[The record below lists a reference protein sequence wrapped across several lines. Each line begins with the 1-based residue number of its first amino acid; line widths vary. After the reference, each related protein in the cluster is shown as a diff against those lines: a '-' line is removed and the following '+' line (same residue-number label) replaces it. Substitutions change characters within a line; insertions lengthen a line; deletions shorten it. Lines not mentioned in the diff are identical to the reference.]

1 MRAARSS
8 VRVPQDH
15 RKTTAM
21 PPQEVSAPTLT
32 RQVQVHG
39 KNGAFVADP
48 VGFLLA
54 NPCTLAAEI
63 DGNSGSSGDFM
74 SASFGMHDV
83 TDKTR
88 EFRPKATLN
97 LTVELRVDPTIAA
110 AHRITA
116 VPRGATG
123 KKVAFLPWRESAGSC
138 TQLDGSTEMFF
149 TGPLSGCHV
158 YVAVS
163 PGQAPWVFHLNAN
176 DSASDKAAN
185 MKAKDDEAARVAA
198 QHGTKIVKSLKRGEY
213 EIPAFVWG
221 VRIGTEWSFYVHELA
236 IPSMAASNR
245 PLSI

>member
-1 MRAARSS
+1 
-8 VRVPQDH
+8 
-15 RKTTAM
+15 M
-21 PPQEVSAPTLT
+21 PTPEVSAPTLT
-32 RQVQVHG
+32 RQVHVHG
-39 KNGAFVADP
+39 KNAAFIADP

-74 SASFGMHDV
+74 NASFGTHNV
-83 TDKTR
+83 TTKTR
-88 EFRPKATLN
+88 EFRPKASLA
-97 LTVELRVDPTIAA
+97 LSVELRVDAQIPA

-123 KKVAFLPWRESAGSC
+123 KKIAFLPWRESAGSC
-138 TQLDGSTEMFF
+138 TQLDGGTEMFF

-163 PGQAPWVFHLNAN
+163 PGQSPWVFHLNAN
-176 DSASDKAAN
+176 DSASDRAAN

-198 QHGTKIVKSLKRGEY
+198 QHGTSIVKSLKRGEY

-221 VRIGTEWSFYVHELA
+221 VRIGPEWTFYVHELQ
-236 IPSMAASNR
+236 IPSMAPTNR
-245 PLSI
+245 PLSV